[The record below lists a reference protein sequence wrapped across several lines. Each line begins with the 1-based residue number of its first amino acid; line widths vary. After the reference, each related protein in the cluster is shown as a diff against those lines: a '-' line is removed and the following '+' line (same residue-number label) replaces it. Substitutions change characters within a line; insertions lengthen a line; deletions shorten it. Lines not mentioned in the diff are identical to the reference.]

1 MPSVKIPKKSTDTDM
16 TPFVDIAF
24 LILSFFIMAT
34 KFKPQDPVEITTPNS
49 VSSEI
54 LPTDDAIMILITK
67 DNAVMFSALAEKDPG
82 VLDRLIQGINKS
94 RNLNLSPAEMA
105 NFRKTPAVGVP
116 FTGLKQLLSMSAEDQ
131 KSLKQPGIPVLDSA
145 TNELVWWINEAK
157 SAFAGSAS
165 RKMKILIKGDGNSK
179 FPTFDGVVSALKRN
193 DELKYNLV
201 TTPEDIPANSELGKL
216 KREVEG
222 TPKK

>member
-54 LPTDDAIMILITK
+54 LPTDNAILILIDK
-67 DNAVMFSALAEKDPG
+67 DNKVFFSVLSEKSMAP
-82 VLDRLIQGINKS
+82 LDQVIQGINTK
-94 RNLNLSPAEMA
+94 RNLGLTPAEMA

-116 FTGLKQLLSMSAEDQ
+116 FTGLKQLLSMTPEDQ
-131 KSLKQPGIPVLDSA
+131 KNLKAPGIPVLDSA

-157 SAFAGSAS
+157 SAFAGGH
-165 RKMKILIKGDGNSK
+165 MKILIKGDGSSK
-179 FPTFDGVVSALKRN
+179 FPTFDAVVSALKRN

-201 TTPEDIPANSELGKL
+201 TSPEDIPANSELGKL
-216 KREVEG
+216 KREVESG
-222 TPKK
+222 NSK

>member
-54 LPTDDAIMILITK
+54 LPTDNAIMILITK
-67 DNAVMFSALAEKDPG
+67 DNQVMFTPLAEKDPS
-82 VLDRLIQGINKS
+82 VFDRIIQGINKS
-94 RNLNLSPAEMA
+94 RNLNLTPAEMA

-116 FTGLKQLLSMSAEDQ
+116 FTGLKQLLSMSPEDQ
-131 KSLKQPGIPVLDSA
+131 KNLKQPGIPVLDSA

-157 SAFAGSAS
+157 NAFAGGH
-165 RKMKILIKGDGNSK
+165 MKILIKGDGNSK

-201 TTPEDIPANSELGKL
+201 TTPEDIPVNSELGKM
-216 KREVEG
+216 KREAEG
-222 TPKK
+222 APKK